1 MQKRIISLDFDGCLF
16 NKAYRTNRL
25 NNEKNPVILSNKQ
38 FLKHLKQENSKFD
51 EVVVFVGSNRQAY
64 RYDCQNS
71 NKNKT
76 ESAFTAI
83 KSIKKYLH
91 AKLDKFLLADLEN
104 DSVPGTAFNAA
115 ISASDDDPF
124 EDHHHWLFDV
134 DKLALL
140 YAQLHKAASDD
151 PSETVFDFYDDKGL
165 VNGEPTDILSALRE
179 FFIEY
184 PMMIPRNTTLRLNHY
199 DGDKITN
206 VATIVGEGDIDHDY
220 YNTLHLMEK
229 IAHRHEICSS
239 EKHFTRYITPN
250 ELNELRHE
258 KENKRQKFGTLHR
271 LFHLPHRNK
280 QKNPDTKVHAVMN
293 SKSSRN

>member
-25 NNEKNPVILSNKQ
+25 NNENNPVILSNKR
-38 FLKHLKQENSKFD
+38 FLKCLKRENKEYD

-71 NKNKT
+71 KKNNT

-104 DSVPGTAFNAA
+104 DSEPGTSFNAA
-115 ISASDDDPF
+115 INAFDDDPF
-124 EDHHHWLFDV
+124 EDHHHWLFEV
-134 DKLALL
+134 DKLSLL

-165 VNGEPTDILSALRE
+165 VNGEPTEILGALRE

-199 DGDKITN
+199 AGDKVTN
-206 VATIVGEGDIDHDY
+206 VATIAGEGDIDHDY

-229 IAHRHEICSS
+229 IARRHEICST
-239 EKHFTRYITPN
+239 EKHFTRYITPD
-250 ELNELRHE
+250 ELVELRRE
-258 KENKRQKFGTLHR
+258 KEIKPHKFETLHR

-280 QKNPDTKVHAVMN
+280 QKHTDAKVHAVMN
-293 SKSSRN
+293 SRSSRS